1 MQGTNMKTITTNAAA
16 AFLVTAIGFSAV
28 APVMAQATAPAA
40 GNEVTQPQDMTKE
53 RPPHRRGDHGPRG
66 MHAGAGSVLDFG
78 RGAEAIEVALVR
90 ISHRIDLTD
99 EQQGLFDT
107 LKTSALGAADAFAT
121 AIKDLRPTPPA
132 AGEARVMPD
141 FSERLEKRIAFEK
154 AQLAALEAV
163 QPSASAF
170 FDSLSDEQKAQL
182 APERGDR
189 GERGGREHGPRG
201 GFGPRR

>member
-1 MQGTNMKTITTNAAA
+1 
-16 AFLVTAIGFSAV
+16 
-28 APVMAQATAPAA
+28 
-40 GNEVTQPQDMTKE
+40 
-53 RPPHRRGDHGPRG
+53 
-66 MHAGAGSVLDFG
+66 
-78 RGAEAIEVALVR
+78 
-90 ISHRIDLTD
+90 
-99 EQQGLFDT
+99 
-107 LKTSALGAADAFAT
+107 
-121 AIKDLRPTPPA
+121 
-132 AGEARVMPD
+132 MPD